1 MNRSFDVQLQ
11 VALRALGEVV
21 APALS
26 GSEKHVVEQL
36 HLAMATLSFVKTRL
50 PEARRYYRMELRSF
64 MDLASDV
71 AGLARSAQPVGAEEL
86 LASVAAGSTLLADP
100 EADLADY
107 DTATRDL
114 RDGITRLSHLCV
126 GAACHREIDRLILD
140 RSEGI
145 MLQSRQWC
153 SPFGFE
159 LKPEELPAPAW
170 RGKE

>member
-21 APALS
+21 APAL
-26 GSEKHVVEQL
+26 GGAEKHVAEQL

-64 MDLASDV
+64 MDLASV
-71 AGLARSAQPVGAEEL
+71 AAGLAQAAQPAGAAEL

-107 DTATRDL
+107 DAATRNL
-114 RDGITRLSHLCV
+114 RDALTRLSHLCV
-126 GAACHREIDRLILD
+126 GAACQQDLDRLILD
-140 RSEGI
+140 RAEAI

-159 LKPEELPAPAW
+159 LKPEDLPAPAW
-170 RGKE
+170 R